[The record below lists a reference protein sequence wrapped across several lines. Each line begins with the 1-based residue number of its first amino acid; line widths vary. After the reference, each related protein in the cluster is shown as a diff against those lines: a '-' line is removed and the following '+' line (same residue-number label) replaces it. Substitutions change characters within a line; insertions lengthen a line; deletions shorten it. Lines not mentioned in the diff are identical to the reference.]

1 MPWKAESLVDHRE
14 QFVRD
19 CLAGR
24 FPVTEACQRYDI
36 SRKTGY
42 KWLARFLAGGRPG
55 LEDQSRRPDV
65 SPTATAAELVNAI
78 VRLREKHPTWGAK
91 KLLPKLS
98 KKQPNVAWPAPS
110 TVALILRR
118 QGLVTPQP
126 RRRAAARAGGPHHL
140 VVPTR
145 PNMVWTADFKG
156 QFRTQDRRYCYPL
169 TVMDRYSRY
178 LLACHGMLH
187 PTFQETVD
195 CFRHVFERYGLPDVL
210 RTDNGTPF
218 CGVGLAGLSR
228 LAVWWIRLGIRI
240 DRSRPA
246 HPDDNGSHERF
257 HRTLKRETA
266 RPPAR
271 NCRAQQERFEAFG
284 NEYNYDRPHEAL
296 GEVTPGEVYEVSH
309 RPYPARLPD
318 VAYPGHF
325 EVRHVA
331 TNGTVSLGATV
342 YFLSETLDGEDVG
355 LEEIDDGLW
364 TVYLSDVPIGRINE
378 QTKSVEPTHERRGD
392 LSVAEPGAGQG

>member
-19 CLAGR
+19 CLASR

-55 LEDQSRRPDV
+55 LEDQSRRPDQ

-78 VRLREKHPTWGAK
+78 VRLREKHPTWGPK
-91 KLLPKLS
+91 KLLPKLM
-98 KKQPNVAWPAPS
+98 KQQPRAAWPALS
-110 TVALILRR
+110 TMALILRR
-118 QGLVTPQP
+118 QGLVTPP
-126 RRRAAARAGGPHHL
+126 HRRSPASPQRGSRHI
-140 VVPTR
+140 VVATR
-145 PNMVWTADFKG
+145 PNLVWTADFKG
-156 QFRTQDRRYCYPL
+156 QFRTQDGRYCYPL

-178 LLACHGMLH
+178 LLTCHGMLS
-187 PTFQETVD
+187 PTSHETAG
-195 CFRHVFERYGLPDVL
+195 CFRRVFARYGLPDVL

-228 LAVWWIRLGIRI
+228 LAVWWIRLGIRL
-240 DRSRPA
+240 DRIAPA
-246 HPDDNGSHERF
+246 SPQENGSHERF

-266 RPPAR
+266 RPPAAH
-271 NCRAQQERFEAFG
+271 CRGQNDRFRTWGA
-284 NEYNYDRPHEAL
+284 EYNEERPHEAL
-296 GEVTPGEVYEVSH
+296 GQVPPGEVYEASN

-325 EVRHVA
+325 EVRHVGS
-331 TNGTVSLGATV
+331 NGTVSLGATA
-342 YFLSETLDGEDVG
+342 YFLTETLDGEDVG

-364 TVYLSDVPIGRINE
+364 TVYLVDVPIGRINE
-378 QTKSVEPTHERRGD
+378 QTKGVEPTHERRGD
-392 LSVAEPGAGQG
+392 LSVTGCEA